1 VIVHADADLQLAA
14 TKLTMGAFAFAGQ
27 SCVSVQRVYAHRD
40 VVQEFSELVLER
52 TNALGVGDPSDAS
65 VVVGPVI
72 DEAARTRLTSWID
85 DAVHNGAGLLTG
97 GTADGQV
104 VAPTVLSEVPTDS
117 PLEREEAFRPVFGI
131 TAYDDIKV
139 AFARANDTR
148 FALQA
153 AIFTSDL
160 RLALDATKEL
170 AFGGVL
176 VNEAPTFRTDGMPY
190 GGGGDSG
197 NTKEGPSSTVDELT
211 DERLVI
217 FDQSATPVRSL
228 GAVPVDEPSEKERT
242 L

>member
-1 VIVHADADLQLAA
+1 
-14 TKLTMGAFAFAGQ
+14 
-27 SCVSVQRVYAHRD
+27 
-40 VVQEFSELVLER
+40 LVLER
-52 TNALGVGDPSDAS
+52 TSNLGVGDPSDVG

-72 DEAARTRLTSWID
+72 DEAACTRLTSWID
-85 DAVHNGAGLLTG
+85 DAVENGAGLLTG
-97 GTADGQV
+97 GTSDGHV
-104 VAPTVLSEVPTDS
+104 VAPTVLTEVPFDS
-117 PLEREEAFRPVFGI
+117 PLEREEAFGPVFGI
-131 TAYDDIKV
+131 TAYEDINV

-197 NTKEGPSSTVDELT
+197 NTREGPTSTVDELT
-211 DERLVI
+211 EERLVI
-217 FDQSATPVRSL
+217 IDHSATPVRS
-228 GAVPVDEPSEKERT
+228 V
-242 L
+242 